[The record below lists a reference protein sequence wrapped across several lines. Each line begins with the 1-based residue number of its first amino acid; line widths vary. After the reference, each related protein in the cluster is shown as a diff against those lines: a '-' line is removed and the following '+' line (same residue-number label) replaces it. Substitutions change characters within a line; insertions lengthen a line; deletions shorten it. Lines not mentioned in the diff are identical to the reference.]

1 MHKIDKTFIET
12 DNGIRSNDPINQK
25 VDWSKIKDKLLNEKQ
40 LNLYNVQFK
49 TTYNLINKFVYA
61 YDRDDAIKL
70 VYKKYESFMLNIDD
84 VYCQKVD
91 IQHGMMF

>member
-12 DNGIRSNDPINQK
+12 DNGIRSNDTINKK
-25 VDWSKIKDKLLNEKQ
+25 VDWSKIKNKLLNEKQ

-61 YDRDDAIKL
+61 
-70 VYKKYESFMLNIDD
+70 
-84 VYCQKVD
+84 
-91 IQHGMMF
+91 